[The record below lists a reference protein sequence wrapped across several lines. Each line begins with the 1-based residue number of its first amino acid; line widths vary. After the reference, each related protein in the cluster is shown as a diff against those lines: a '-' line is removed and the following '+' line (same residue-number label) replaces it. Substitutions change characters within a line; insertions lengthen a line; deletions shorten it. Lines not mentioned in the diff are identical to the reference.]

1 MSPVFVLPCM
11 LFMHVLDDFV
21 LQTVVLSKLKQKSW
35 WEANAPERGYRYDYL
50 AALTAHAISWSF
62 CVMFPIAI
70 YRGFFPGPAF
80 YAFMAVN
87 AAVHGL
93 VDHLKANRKRINLIM
108 DQSAHVYQMLLTYLA
123 LVWL

>member
-62 CVMFPIAI
+62 C
-70 YRGFFPGPAF
+70 
-80 YAFMAVN
+80 
-87 AAVHGL
+87 
-93 VDHLKANRKRINLIM
+93 IM
-108 DQSAHVYQMLLTYLA
+108 DQSAHVYQILLTYLA